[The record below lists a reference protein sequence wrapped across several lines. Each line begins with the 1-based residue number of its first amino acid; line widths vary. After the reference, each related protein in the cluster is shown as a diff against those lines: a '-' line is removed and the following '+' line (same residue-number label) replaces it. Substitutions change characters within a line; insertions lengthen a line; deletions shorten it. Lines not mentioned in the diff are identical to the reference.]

1 MGMNIVG
8 NVNGSYKAPKIDL
21 FEIAEQRG
29 VDQQPVKAVSSI
41 FGKDTAIKVNIS
53 KEGLQAFHGSKL
65 QGSYDL
71 NSQKEQIEYMSEHQP
86 VVSFTNRLGIALQ
99 DSYAGVAYENR
110 PSVEDQGNTVLN
122 TFKKIADEIASGYA
136 DGSRV
141 RFVEDSSGEDGY
153 RRLTMEDEL
162 AILQEEF
169 DEFVE
174 SRFGKKYQE
183 WNIKQINAIND
194 IQKTKQRLGIGD
206 GKMYEPEKVPERFA
220 ENLIKAGRTYIVGIL
235 K

>member
-1 MGMNIVG
+1 
-8 NVNGSYKAPKIDL
+8 
-21 FEIAEQRG
+21 
-29 VDQQPVKAVSSI
+29 
-41 FGKDTAIKVNIS
+41 
-53 KEGLQAFHGSKL
+53 
-65 QGSYDL
+65 
-71 NSQKEQIEYMSEHQP
+71 MSEHQP

-110 PSVEDQGNTVLN
+110 PSVEEQGNTVLN
-122 TFKKIADEIASGYA
+122 SFKKIADEIASGYA

-141 RFVEDSSGEDGY
+141 RFVEDSSGEEGY

-174 SRFGKKYQE
+174 SRFGKDYHE

-194 IQKTKQRLGIGD
+194 IQKTKQWLGVGG
-206 GKMYEPEKVPERFA
+206 GKAYEPKKVPERFVG
-220 ENLIKAGRTYIVGIL
+220 NLIKAGRTYIGGIL

>member
-1 MGMNIVG
+1 MNIVG
-8 NVNGSYKAPKIDL
+8 NVNGSYKVPKIDL

-29 VDQQPVKAVSSI
+29 VDSQPVKTVSSI

-53 KEGLQAFHGSKL
+53 KEGLQALHGSKL
-65 QGSYDL
+65 QGSYNL
-71 NSQKEQIEYMSEHQP
+71 NSQIEQIEYMSEHQP

-122 TFKKIADEIASGYA
+122 TFKKIADEIVSGYA

-141 RFVEDSSGEDGY
+141 RFVEDSSSEDGY

-169 DEFVE
+169 DAFVE
-174 SRFGKKYQE
+174 SRFGKEHQE
-183 WNIKQINAIND
+183 QSEKVINAIND
-194 IQKTKQRLGIGD
+194 IQKTKDRLGIGD
-206 GKMYEPEKVPERFA
+206 GKVYEPEKIPERFV
-220 ENLIKAGRTYIVGIL
+220 ENLIKAGKTYIVGIL

>member
-1 MGMNIVG
+1 M
-8 NVNGSYKAPKIDL
+8 P
-21 FEIAEQRG
+21 R
-29 VDQQPVKAVSSI
+29 
-41 FGKDTAIKVNIS
+41 
-53 KEGLQAFHGSKL
+53 H
-65 QGSYDL
+65 
-71 NSQKEQIEYMSEHQP
+71 
-86 VVSFTNRLGIALQ
+86 
-99 DSYAGVAYENR
+99 
-110 PSVEDQGNTVLN
+110 
-122 TFKKIADEIASGYA
+122 
-136 DGSRV
+136 
-141 RFVEDSSGEDGY
+141 SSGEDGY

-206 GKMYEPEKVPERFA
+206 GKVYKPEKVPERFA

>member
-1 MGMNIVG
+1 M
-8 NVNGSYKAPKIDL
+8 
-21 FEIAEQRG
+21 
-29 VDQQPVKAVSSI
+29 
-41 FGKDTAIKVNIS
+41 KVNIS

-71 NSQKEQIEYMSEHQP
+71 NTQIEQIEYMSEHQP

-141 RFVEDSSGEDGY
+141 RFVEDSSVA
-153 RRLTMEDEL
+153 L
-162 AILQEEF
+162 
-169 DEFVE
+169 
-174 SRFGKKYQE
+174 
-183 WNIKQINAIND
+183 
-194 IQKTKQRLGIGD
+194 
-206 GKMYEPEKVPERFA
+206 
-220 ENLIKAGRTYIVGIL
+220 
-235 K
+235 